1 MDKSKTFKE
10 IKASHDLL
18 QRIEELES
26 LCYQMK
32 SMVDNL
38 PSDVYWKNTD
48 GIWVG
53 LNQRCAQNLY
63 RMGFI
68 KVAAESEVVGKT
80 DYQIFNKSTADGYR
94 KNDLA
99 VLNHKAEITIEEK
112 TTLATGE
119 NITLLSTKKP
129 IFDKNGNISGIMGNT
144 IDITY
149 LKNIEAE
156 LIDAKNAA
164 EAGNR
169 AKDEFIRNM
178 SHDIRTPL
186 SGVIG
191 MSSILENEAN
201 TIKAKEYAHMVNVS
215 GEQLLSLLNSVL
227 DIVAAG
233 SNKESQINLSQIKIR
248 ELINSITDLEL
259 PTIKMKKLDLRVM
272 LDRNLPELIEIDA
285 IKVHRILLNLLSNA
299 VKFTDHGYVE
309 IGARLINENVIEFYI
324 RDSGPGIKNEDQKKI
339 FKKFFRGTA
348 SYQGIYTGYGVGLHI
363 VKKYMQLLKGKI
375 SVASSLNEGTTIT
388 ASIPVNIIKQ
398 SPSEFTSALQH
409 KKTTEVNQSNNSH
422 LNILL
427 IEDNAI
433 ALKTAENIIKKMGIS
448 FHSATNGVM
457 AIELLKKNSFHL
469 VLSDIGLPDIS
480 GFDVVR
486 HFRFLEK
493 EDGRIRTPVI
503 GLTAHSVQDTEQEA
517 LQSGMN
523 EVLSKPLRPEYIN
536 DLIKKYDL
544 HQNLA
549 TEDVKKIETPR
560 KNLTRHDLPENAGDM
575 FQLEQF
581 ALLDEQLGM
590 ENCGGFES
598 LKELLGIL
606 INFELPGDKEKMQEA
621 FRQKNYA
628 DVEKLAHK
636 IKGGAVYVGTVR
648 MKYACQYVERYW
660 KTGERELFDTLY
672 HQAISVIDETYRHIN
687 IWLDKQ

>member
-1 MDKSKTFKE
+1 M
-10 IKASHDLL
+10 
-18 QRIEELES
+18 
-26 LCYQMK
+26 
-32 SMVDNL
+32 
-38 PSDVYWKNTD
+38 
-48 GIWVG
+48 
-53 LNQRCAQNLY
+53 
-63 RMGFI
+63 
-68 KVAAESEVVGKT
+68 
-80 DYQIFNKSTADGYR
+80 
-94 KNDLA
+94 
-99 VLNHKAEITIEEK
+99 
-112 TTLATGE
+112 
-119 NITLLSTKKP
+119 
-129 IFDKNGNISGIMGNT
+129 
-144 IDITY
+144 
-149 LKNIEAE
+149 
-156 LIDAKNAA
+156 
-164 EAGNR
+164 
-169 AKDEFIRNM
+169 
-178 SHDIRTPL
+178 
-186 SGVIG
+186 
-191 MSSILENEAN
+191 
-201 TIKAKEYAHMVNVS
+201 
-215 GEQLLSLLNSVL
+215 
-227 DIVAAG
+227 
-233 SNKESQINLSQIKIR
+233 
-248 ELINSITDLEL
+248 
-259 PTIKMKKLDLRVM
+259 
-272 LDRNLPELIEIDA
+272 
-285 IKVHRILLNLLSNA
+285 
-299 VKFTDHGYVE
+299 
-309 IGARLINENVIEFYI
+309 
-324 RDSGPGIKNEDQKKI
+324 
-339 FKKFFRGTA
+339 
-348 SYQGIYTGYGVGLHI
+348 
-363 VKKYMQLLKGKI
+363 
-375 SVASSLNEGTTIT
+375 
-388 ASIPVNIIKQ
+388 
-398 SPSEFTSALQH
+398 
-409 KKTTEVNQSNNSH
+409 
-422 LNILL
+422 
-427 IEDNAI
+427 
-433 ALKTAENIIKKMGIS
+433 
-448 FHSATNGVM
+448 
-457 AIELLKKNSFHL
+457 
-469 VLSDIGLPDIS
+469 GLPDIS

-486 HFRFLEK
+486 HLRFLEK